1 MSYLARADEERQRI
15 KDEEPE
21 RHAAETAR
29 VRAELALCLAI
40 AALRSALQMPRVHDD
55 RRI

>member
-29 VRAELALCLAI
+29 VRAELALCLEI
-40 AALRSALQMPRVHDD
+40 AAWGHWIAKDTRP
-55 RRI
+55 

>member
-40 AALRSALQMPRVHDD
+40 AAFGDWIAKAPSE
-55 RRI
+55 